1 MTPKEVN
8 LPLEVVIL
16 LMGSL
21 ALLITGILLFP
32 VSAGILP
39 YYENGLYGLLLI
51 IFALQIITLGKTPW
65 GDLRRSPGLLI
76 AGFTIATLGLCT
88 SFVPLANPLPRIL
101 LLLCFGPGG
110 LLLLLQLYLSPSK
123 APAWSKHGGIFH
135 QLTFACTGVYVL
147 SMLMALLVW
156 KQSLEATSTMAMI
169 LLFFGLTVLYLAV
182 VLQKIYQ
189 QFPEAEKQ
197 PQGDV
202 QLSTEQALLM
212 LVALFMLL
220 LGLLLIPVSL
230 GLIPFAPNAQLGL
243 LMVTFALQMLTLGNT
258 PLGSFPR
265 SWPMLGAG
273 FLFAALGII
282 SCIIPQ
288 ILVALLTFLVAMVNI
303 LGGSITLGKV
313 LLSSTKKPQD
323 MPSQVL
329 PILSKLFGTQVT
341 MNVLAI
347 MFGLSMLMPGLVHAM
362 FIGVILTANGGVL
375 IYLLRILIIIDK
387 IQA

>member
-189 QFPEAEKQ
+189 QYPEAEKQ

-202 QLSTEQALLM
+202 QLSTEQVLLM

-243 LMVTFALQMLTLGNT
+243 LMVIFALQMLTLGNI

-362 FIGVILTANGGVL
+362 FIGMILTANGGVL